1 MRSWRKVPL
10 FLVAI
15 TLLLSSI
22 IFAVNQK
29 SQNSKNTSTPEI
41 SNYAHYA
48 QTSEYQT
55 TQNIKASEDDSDQ
68 VTENQNH
75 SNFPQQ
81 EFDIASDMTSG
92 PPLGTEV
99 ITRNN
104 SNYVGQ
110 DLQGSVTI
118 VADGEALNLTAE
130 VQIPDNNYFT
140 AVEEGMLP
148 PRRIDAIALVDENA
162 PTIIMYNGAMAVFTQ
177 AEGTGWELGSSD
189 TIRISYN
196 CYPTESG
203 TSQPF
208 LIGYIKDGICYGGDV
223 YKESSG
229 TWEFECD
236 SDGGVYNFYFLSAA
250 SEYLSF
256 QSITIEVV

>member
-1 MRSWRKVPL
+1 
-10 FLVAI
+10 
-15 TLLLSSI
+15 
-22 IFAVNQK
+22 
-29 SQNSKNTSTPEI
+29 
-41 SNYAHYA
+41 
-48 QTSEYQT
+48 
-55 TQNIKASEDDSDQ
+55 
-68 VTENQNH
+68 
-75 SNFPQQ
+75 
-81 EFDIASDMTSG
+81 MTSG

-140 AVEEGMLP
+140 AVEEGMFP

-162 PTIIMYNGAMAVFTQ
+162 PSIIMYNGAMAVFTQ

-256 QSITIEVV
+256 QSITIEVG